1 MTFFSFLNISFTFQI
16 SYSDAILF
24 VKIIMFFFTHIV
36 ETVGCLRWR
45 LCSPLSPKTL
55 ARLHIPY
62 FPAGGCGHVT
72 KVGVTKFSSRERFAE
87 VLHATLGPRKPEGRS
102 YGGTSTLSSPS

>member
-1 MTFFSFLNISFTFQI
+1 MTFFSFLNISFTFQV